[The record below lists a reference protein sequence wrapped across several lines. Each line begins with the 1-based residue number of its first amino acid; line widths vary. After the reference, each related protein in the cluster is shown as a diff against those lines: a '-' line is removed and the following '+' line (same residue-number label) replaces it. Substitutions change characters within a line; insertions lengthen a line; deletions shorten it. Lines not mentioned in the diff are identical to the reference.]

1 MTPINLEKPEPYT
14 LSRYLVAFA
23 VFESA
28 AKVSLLPVHLGMVHD
43 PGVGYICKLLV
54 LNGLPLI
61 LFWYA
66 LRNFVPRWVLL
77 FFMLLTVDLFCYISS
92 AKIRIL
98 NDPLLFSDVLYK
110 YNVESAIDVRDAAM
124 MVTTPMDYLSFLDVL
139 VPFVAWKYLWKC
151 ERNRKAGLAAVSALA
166 VFVSGNYVDLK
177 LKPFD
182 FKYKATPMGLIDT
195 QQGPLYTFAYSA
207 YELLKQDKAPSR
219 EEVKEAVDYLSKIE
233 GKSPDIIQP
242 GYRPNV
248 IIILEESMGRVAV
261 EAPALKRAGR
271 DATPFVNKLMRDRDT
286 VLASFIHSPTRLGS
300 TVQCEFEVLNSCLAL
315 WPKGGLIYIHDMD
328 KDYMALPRLMKEQGY
343 YTAVFQPMPSDEY
356 NCGNAYRRLG
366 FELQFS
372 REDQRPGR
380 EVGMGLSDEDYFA
393 QVAERLRKL
402 PEPYFAFILT
412 LSGHAPFVIPDDL
425 KTGVTKGM
433 PELAPRASDYLE
445 AISYADRCLKG
456 FFEKTEDIRK
466 RSVVVVF
473 GDHQGIQGRVDL
485 GKVGYDV
492 KTEYQEM
499 MLYHQ
504 VPVVISAPPYAGR
517 VKRAS
522 GVVGDESD
530 IVPTLLDIL
539 GMKKPGFYIGRS
551 MLRER
556 PTGTVSFHNIDY
568 IVDDRRICY
577 LTEDKDTVFDY
588 KCGGR
593 LDPGKADALFRE
605 GDAGLTVSEDILL
618 GRRYAYEFR

>member
-43 PGVGYICKLLV
+43 PGVGYVCKLLV

-219 EEVKEAVDYLSKIE
+219 EEVKETVDYLSKIE
-233 GKSPDIIQP
+233 GKSPDISQP

-248 IIILEESMGRVAV
+248 IIILE
-261 EAPALKRAGR
+261 
-271 DATPFVNKLMRDRDT
+271 
-286 VLASFIHSPTRLGS
+286 
-300 TVQCEFEVLNSCLAL
+300 
-315 WPKGGLIYIHDMD
+315 
-328 KDYMALPRLMKEQGY
+328 
-343 YTAVFQPMPSDEY
+343 
-356 NCGNAYRRLG
+356 
-366 FELQFS
+366 
-372 REDQRPGR
+372 
-380 EVGMGLSDEDYFA
+380 
-393 QVAERLRKL
+393 
-402 PEPYFAFILT
+402 
-412 LSGHAPFVIPDDL
+412 
-425 KTGVTKGM
+425 
-433 PELAPRASDYLE
+433 
-445 AISYADRCLKG
+445 
-456 FFEKTEDIRK
+456 
-466 RSVVVVF
+466 
-473 GDHQGIQGRVDL
+473 
-485 GKVGYDV
+485 
-492 KTEYQEM
+492 
-499 MLYHQ
+499 
-504 VPVVISAPPYAGR
+504 
-517 VKRAS
+517 
-522 GVVGDESD
+522 
-530 IVPTLLDIL
+530 
-539 GMKKPGFYIGRS
+539 
-551 MLRER
+551 
-556 PTGTVSFHNIDY
+556 
-568 IVDDRRICY
+568 
-577 LTEDKDTVFDY
+577 
-588 KCGGR
+588 
-593 LDPGKADALFRE
+593 
-605 GDAGLTVSEDILL
+605 
-618 GRRYAYEFR
+618 